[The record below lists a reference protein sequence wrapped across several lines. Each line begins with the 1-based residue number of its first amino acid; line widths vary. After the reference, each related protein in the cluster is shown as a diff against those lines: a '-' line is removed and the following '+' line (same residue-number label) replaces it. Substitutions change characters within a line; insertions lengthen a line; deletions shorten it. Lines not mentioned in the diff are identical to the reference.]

1 MSNTSCKGGSRQ
13 SPSSSSNFSL
23 RNLNG
28 IINIILNVFKI
39 PEKPAESIPPP
50 LIMLGAALRPG
61 LSAKS
66 IASRIISR
74 QSEAGRVTGDVFA
87 SGPNTEETMELIRIE
102 EITNALKTEAVVNIV
117 VPPGVPTATV
127 GVGNLGAPV
136 IANGFTTGPSVGQG
150 IIS

>member
-74 QSEAGRVTGDVFA
+74 QSEAGRVTGD
-87 SGPNTEETMELIRIE
+87 ETMELIRIE